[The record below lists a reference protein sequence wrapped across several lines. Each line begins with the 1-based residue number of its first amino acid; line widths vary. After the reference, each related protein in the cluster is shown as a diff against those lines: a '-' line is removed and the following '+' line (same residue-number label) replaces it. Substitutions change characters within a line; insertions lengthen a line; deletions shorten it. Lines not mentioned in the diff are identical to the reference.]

1 VSLGALIRGADRALI
16 GRDLGAFTPCAPHLL
31 GAIRALVNRFRID
44 Q

>member
-1 VSLGALIRGADRALI
+1 MSLGALIRGADRALI
-16 GRDLGAFTPCAPHLL
+16 GHDSGTFTPSAPNLL